1 MEFSIEVVVQ
11 LLLSSAVDL
20 HPDCEADISKAGLLV
35 ECLGDKSLQ
44 LLKPEVIMAD
54 AFCLG
59 LAQESCSGARVMS
72 FLSEIISNCLPL
84 VALASGTSDGDTG
97 IW

>member
-20 HPDCEADISKAGLLV
+20 HPDCEADISKTGLFV

-44 LLKPEVIMAD
+44 LLKPEVMIVD
-54 AFCLG
+54 VLGLG
-59 LAQESCSGARVMS
+59 LAPESCSGARVMS
-72 FLSEIISNCLPL
+72 FFSELTSNCLPL
-84 VALASGTSDGDTG
+84 VAFASGTSDGDTG